1 MKFDIKGVAM
11 TTRILIFEDDDAA
24 RNMLSIFLRAK
35 GYEVLDFPTPA
46 TCTLI
51 SENKCQCPRSHAC
64 ADMIITDMNMPGM
77 SGLELVRY
85 QMERGCRIPIRNKAV
100 ISAALT
106 PEDEREFHALGCRCL
121 RKPFKLNAL
130 LAWVQS
136 VEANIPPERRLTP
149 LPELFKSVS
158 DRMAQ

>member
-1 MKFDIKGVAM
+1 M

-51 SENKCQCPRSHAC
+51 SDNKCQCPRSHAC

-136 VEANIPPERRLTP
+136 VEADITPERLLTP
-149 LPELFKSVS
+149 LPELLKTVP